1 MVTTVTGG
9 VEGSSRDIAAR
20 AVVTAPHGLRYVAR
34 QPILD
39 AHGNMHGYELLFRA
53 GATSSAFTGDGDA
66 ATRTVLDN
74 TLMFGLE
81 KLTGGL
87 PAFVNCTRE
96 ALVGGLAMVLPSE
109 HTVLE
114 ILETLTP
121 DAELLA
127 ACMEFKAK
135 GFRLALDDFTWTPE
149 WAPFMAIADYVKVDF
164 SITSPE
170 ERKLLRT
177 KLKGTS
183 TILIAERVETP
194 ADFKMARG
202 EGFTFFQGYYFC
214 RPVIME
220 NRTIP
225 SNRLVHIEMLQALHE
240 YPSDLKRICELVKR
254 DPSLTYRLLRIVN
267 SPLYG
272 IRHEIRSI
280 QAALVMI
287 GEAMFR
293 RVATLAIASDVK
305 GNHPMELLRM
315 AFQRGRFCE
324 LLALMTKQ
332 DPTEQY
338 LLGVLSLLPPM
349 LQVSMESMV
358 AALPLRAEIRRALLG
373 ESNPARRMLDWLIA
387 NETGQWERCDE
398 ISVAVGLPDADL
410 PKLYA
415 EAVLWAEAN
424 LSLALG

>member
-39 AHGNMHGYELLFRA
+39 TRGIVHGYELLFRA
-53 GATSSAFTGDGDA
+53 GATASAFTGDGDA

-127 ACMEFKAK
+127 ACLEFKAK

-149 WAPFMAIADYVKVDF
+149 WAPFMAIADYIKVDF
-164 SITSPE
+164 SVTSPQ

-177 KLKGTS
+177 KLRGS
-183 TILIAERVETP
+183 SALLIAERMETP
-194 ADFKMARG
+194 ADFKIARS

-225 SNRLVHIEMLQALHE
+225 SNRLVHIQMLQALHE
-240 YPSDLKRICELVKR
+240 YPSDLRKICELVKR

-293 RVATLAIASDVK
+293 RIATLAIASDVK
-305 GNHPMELLRM
+305 GNHPTELLRM

-324 LLALMTKQ
+324 LLASMTKQ

-358 AALPLRAEIRRALLG
+358 AALPLRAEIRQALLG
-373 ESNPARRMLDWLIA
+373 ESNPSRRMLDWLIA
-387 NETGQWERCDE
+387 NETGQWELCDE
-398 ISVAVGLPDADL
+398 ISLAAGLPDTDL
-410 PKLYA
+410 PQQYA

>member
-9 VEGSSRDIAAR
+9 VEGSSRDIEAR
-20 AVVTAPHGLRYVAR
+20 AAVTAPHGLRYVAR

-53 GATSSAFTGDGDA
+53 SATSSAFTGDGDA

-81 KLTGGL
+81 RLTGGL

-114 ILETLTP
+114 ILETLVP
-121 DAELLA
+121 DAELLT

-177 KLKGTS
+177 KLKGS
-183 TILIAERVETP
+183 SALLIAERMETP
-194 ADFKMARG
+194 ADFKMARS

-240 YPSDLKRICELVKR
+240 YPSDLRKICELVKR

-267 SPLYG
+267 SPLSG

-293 RVATLAIASDVK
+293 RIATLAIASDVK
-305 GNHPMELLRM
+305 GNHPTELLRM

-324 LLALMTKQ
+324 LLAPMTKQ

-349 LQVSMESMV
+349 LQVSMETMV
-358 AALPLRAEIRRALLG
+358 MALPLRAEIRQALLG

-387 NETGQWERCDE
+387 NEAAQWERCDE
-398 ISVAVGLPDADL
+398 ISLAAGLTDTDL
-410 PKLYA
+410 PKQYA

>member
-9 VEGSSRDIAAR
+9 VEGSSREIETRAA
-20 AVVTAPHGLRYVAR
+20 VTAPHGLRYVAR

-53 GATSSAFTGDGDA
+53 SATSSAFTGDGDA

-81 KLTGGL
+81 RLTGGL

-114 ILETLTP
+114 ILETLVP

-149 WAPFMAIADYVKVDF
+149 WAPFIAIADYVKVDF
-164 SITSPE
+164 SITSPA

-183 TILIAERVETP
+183 ALLIAERMETP
-194 ADFKMARG
+194 ADFKMARS

-214 RPVIME
+214 RPVVME

-225 SNRLVHIEMLQALHE
+225 SNRLVHLEMLQALHE
-240 YPSDLKRICELVKR
+240 HPSDLRRMCELVKR

-305 GNHPMELLRM
+305 GNHPTELLRM

-324 LLALMTKQ
+324 LLAPMTKQ

-349 LQVSMESMV
+349 LQVSMETM
-358 AALPLRAEIRRALLG
+358 ATALPLRAEIRQALLG

-387 NETGQWERCDE
+387 NEAGQWERCDE
-398 ISVAVGLPDADL
+398 ISLAAGLPDADL
-410 PKLYA
+410 PKQYA

-424 LSLALG
+424 LSLAMG